1 MQFQIF
7 TNYALAKWVSV
18 KSSNCWEGDAA
29 AQTLLAHGVKW
40 GARCTEFKVQQ
51 KLCDK
56 GQPSAFG
63 VKTAPGRKK
72 MAPKPMYFSL
82 SPFPFAHFEAKIEN
96 NH

>member
-18 KSSNCWEGDAA
+18 KSSCDCREGDGA
-29 AQTLLAHGVKW
+29 AQTLPAHGVKW

-56 GQPSAFG
+56 GQPSAVG

-72 MAPKPMYFSL
+72 WPPNQCISVYL
-82 SPFPFAHFEAKIEN
+82 HSPSHILRLK
-96 NH
+96 